1 MSVKKS
7 QQGYALIMVLF
18 ILVAVTLFGL
28 TSVQDASLQLQ
39 MSQNQQDYQ
48 RAFQAAEAA
57 LRYGERLVAESRSS
71 YTASPDLPDVH
82 AWPVTNAWAIKVGLK
97 LSDVNSDDNCD
108 VNSDEKND
116 FLLKCAPRVVISQPT
131 LRVLGSNATGSFCER
146 LYPITSFAVG
156 EQIETRV
163 VLRAYYAIIDDCFI
177 E

>member
-7 QQGYALIMVLF
+7 QQGYALITVLF

-57 LRYGERLVAESRSS
+57 LRYGERQVAETRS
-71 YTASPDLPDVH
+71 YTASADLPDVH
-82 AWPVTNAWAIKVGLK
+82 AWPVTNAQAIQVSLEH
-97 LSDVNSDDNCD
+97 S
-108 VNSDEKND
+108 D
-116 FLLKCAPRVVISQPT
+116 FLAAAPQVVISQPT